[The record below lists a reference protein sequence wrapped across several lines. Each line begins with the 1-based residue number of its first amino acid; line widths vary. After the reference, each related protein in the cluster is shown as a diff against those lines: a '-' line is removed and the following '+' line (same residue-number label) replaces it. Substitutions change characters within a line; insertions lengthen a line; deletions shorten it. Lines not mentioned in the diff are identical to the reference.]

1 MEVAIYV
8 ALFLIANGIL
18 LNGIITSRKPQT
30 EGCLEGCFRD
40 MLNVAGQIGFLV
52 FLNMMIIYPGIGSS
66 YYDYFYLVLAS
77 RALFPCLIIGALGL
91 FWHVID
97 NVDKTSVVKLRLL
110 RTSFW
115 LLWITAMLALAWH
128 TSYLSVHVRGL
139 IEGPV
144 QAHGTV
150 NNIIDVSRDFD
161 EITIDETTY
170 KKAVMFW
177 QLQKGERINYVH
189 DPMAQYAFPADQI
202 GLSSLAILCLV
213 LALPLNLMSLLI
225 SLFGYIGLFQVY
237 KKRSAE
243 PTD

>member
-52 FLNMMIIYPGIGSS
+52 FLNMMIIYPGIGAS
-66 YYDYFYLVLAS
+66 YYDYFYLVLVS
-77 RALFPCLIIGALGL
+77 RALFPCLLTGALGL
-91 FWHVID
+91 FWHAID

-115 LLWITAMLALAWH
+115 VVWITAMLALAWH

-170 KKAVMFW
+170 KKAVIFW

-189 DPMAQYAFPADQI
+189 DPMAQYAFPAEPI
-202 GLSSLAILCLV
+202 GLSSLIILCLM
-213 LALPLNLMSLLI
+213 LALPLNLMSVLI
-225 SLFGYIGLFQVY
+225 SLFGYISLFQVY

-243 PTD
+243 LAN